1 MPSSINN
8 AEDIQKLISPKLY
21 KEYFALAD
29 MDDKFAIQAG

>member
-8 AEDIQKLISPKLY
+8 AEDMQKLISPKLY
-21 KEYFALAD
+21 KEYFALAN